1 MIEQKIGFCA
11 LCKSRCGATYAI
23 EDGRLIG
30 AGPAPNHPTGKS
42 LCIKGK
48 AAPEIIYSPD
58 RLTVPLRRTKPKT
71 SDDPGWER
79 IGWDEA
85 LDEIARRLVAIR
97 DSSGAEAVAVSTTT
111 PSGTALSDGEEWVER
126 LIQVFGTPN
135 WVSTTEICNWHK
147 DFAHAFTYGV
157 GIGYP
162 DYASADT
169 IVLWGFN
176 PSSVWLDQATQVAAA
191 RARGAKTIV
200 VDPRQFG
207 FANGADHWLRVRPGA
222 DGILMLGIAR
232 LLIESGRY
240 NQDFVRRWT
249 NATLLVRDDNGQF
262 LRQGDIASDGR
273 NAFVVM
279 TEDGDLR
286 YIKRNDGE
294 AGDALAQAALFG
306 SIDVSTKAGSV
317 RCRTAFDH
325 FLEATQAYSL
335 DQVAERV
342 WVDRT
347 KIEAVADAIASAKS
361 IAYYTWTGLGQHAES
376 TQIDRALATLMAL
389 KGSFDAPG
397 GNVILPAQKRNAVC
411 GPAFLSQEQ
420 LAKTIGLDDK
430 PLGPPKQGRIT
441 AHDFYAAAIEGKPY
455 RVRALIGFG
464 ANLAVAHANSGR
476 GKAALQAL
484 DFYVHC
490 DVFENPSARYADIL
504 LPVNTPW
511 ERDALRIGFGSG
523 LAAQEHIQL
532 RQKMIEPLGESRSD
546 AEICFDLA
554 GRLGLSDQFFDGD
567 IEAARTYILAPT
579 GLSLGELRA
588 HPEGVRVPLKVE
600 SRKYAKVTDGEAA
613 GFETE
618 TGLIE
623 FYSALLHRSGNSPV
637 PRFDD
642 QKLAGNAN
650 FPFVLTSAK
659 AGYFCHSQ
667 HRQIPSLRKRE
678 PQPSVEL
685 APEAAEALGLEP
697 GDWTEIETAHGRVRM
712 QVKLNKSLH
721 PRVVRAAYGWWQ
733 ANREMGLPGY
743 DPFTADG
750 ANYNML
756 VGADRLDPVSGAAAH
771 RSQSCRL
778 NPLTRR
784 ERSQI
789 RWRGYRRMRVAAIE
803 RIADEVTAVTIAGFD
818 DTPLPDYEPGQ
829 HIVVRWSGEAQ
840 EPLIRC
846 YSLTGSAVDQQR
858 KSFQIAVRFVPAP
871 LGGAEL
877 LDGRLSK
884 IINRHLRVD
893 DVIEVKAPTGGFR
906 LPLASDRPVVLVAG
920 GIGITPFMAY
930 LETLAR
936 KPINQRIHLLYANR
950 SATNE
955 AFAARIAALQATLP
969 NLSVSRFFS
978 KALGP
983 IPENCREGRV
993 SVRDILL
1000 PEFDDAPYVYM
1011 CGPTSMTS
1019 ALRNA
1024 LSVSRHPG
1032 DLVFEEAFTGEQV
1045 DETQLPVGPFKVTF
1059 SRAGKTVVWSRARG
1073 SLLELA
1079 EAEGVQ
1085 ILNGCRAGQCESCE
1099 ITVLDGEIQYRVPV
1113 EHEAGDT
1120 CLACQAVPRTDLLL
1134 DI

>member
-1 MIEQKIGFCA
+1 VIEHKIGFCA
-11 LCKSRCGATYAI
+11 LCKSRCGATYTI

-30 AGPAPNHPTGKS
+30 AGPAPGHPTGKS

-58 RLTVPLRRTKPKT
+58 RLTAPLRRTNSKA

-85 LDEIARRLVAIR
+85 LDEIASRLTAIR
-97 DSSGAEAVAVSTTT
+97 NSSGAEAVAVSTTT

-126 LIQVFGTPN
+126 LIQIFGTPN

-162 DYASADT
+162 DYANADT

-191 RARGAKTIV
+191 RARGAKIIV

-207 FANGADHWLRVRPGA
+207 FANGADYWLRVRPGA
-222 DGILMLGIAR
+222 DGILMLGITR

-240 NQDFVRRWT
+240 NQDFVRSWT
-249 NATLLVRDDNGQF
+249 NAALLVRDDNGEF
-262 LRQGDIASDGR
+262 LQKDDISSDGGS
-273 NAFVVM
+273 AFVAM

-286 YIKRNDGE
+286 YIKRNE
-294 AGDALAQAALFG
+294 ANAGDALAQAALFG
-306 SIDVSTKAGSV
+306 SIDIVTKTGSV

-325 FLEATQAYSL
+325 FLEAAQTYSL
-335 DQVAERV
+335 DEVAARV
-342 WVDRT
+342 WIERT
-347 KIEAVADAIASAKS
+347 KIEGVADAIASAKS
-361 IAYYTWTGLGQHAES
+361 IAYYTWTGLGQHAEA
-376 TQIDRALATLMAL
+376 TQIDRAFATLMAL

-397 GNVILPAQKRNAVC
+397 GNVILPSQKRNAVC
-411 GPAFLSQEQ
+411 GLSVLPQEQ
-420 LAKTIGLDDK
+420 LDKAIGLNDK

-441 AHDFYAAAIEGKPY
+441 AHDFYTAAIEGKPY

-464 ANLAVAHANSGR
+464 ANLAVAHANSRRGR
-476 GKAALQAL
+476 TALLAL

-546 AEICFDLA
+546 AEICFELA
-554 GRLGLSDQFFDGD
+554 RRMGFSDQFFGGD
-567 IEAARTYILAPT
+567 IEAARAYILTPT
-579 GLSLGELRA
+579 GLSLDDLRA
-588 HPEGVRVPLKVE
+588 HPEGIRVPLTME
-600 SRKYAKVTDGEAA
+600 NRKYAKVTDGELA
-613 GFETE
+613 GFATE

-623 FYSALLHRSGNSPV
+623 FYSALLHRSGQSPV

-642 QKLAGNAN
+642 QKLAGNEN

-678 PQPSVEL
+678 PQPNVEL
-685 APEAAEALGLEP
+685 APEAADALGLQA
-697 GDWTEIETAHGRVRM
+697 GDWTEIETVHGRARM

-721 PRVVRAAYGWWQ
+721 SRVVRASYGWWQ

-743 DPFTADG
+743 DPFDAEG

-756 VGADRLDPVSGAAAH
+756 VGSDRLDPVSGAAAH

-778 NPLTRR
+778 NPLTLR
-784 ERSQI
+784 EPFQTG
-789 RWRGYRRMRVAAIE
+789 WRGYRRMRVAGVE
-803 RIADEVTAVTIAGFD
+803 RIADEVTAVTIVGVD
-818 DTPLPDYEPGQ
+818 DAPLPDYAPGQ
-829 HIVVRWSGEAQ
+829 HIVVRWSGDGQ
-840 EPLIRC
+840 EPLVRC
-846 YSLTGSAVDQQR
+846 YSLTGSAVDQRR
-858 KSFQIAVRFVPAP
+858 KSFRIAVRFVPAP
-871 LGGAEL
+871 LDRPDL
-877 LDGRLSK
+877 IDGRLSK
-884 IINRHLRVD
+884 IINRHLRID
-893 DVIEVKAPTGGFR
+893 DVIEVKAPTGSFR
-906 LPLASDRPVVLVAG
+906 LPLTPDRPVVLIAG

-930 LETLAR
+930 LETLTGSAI
-936 KPINQRIHLLYANR
+936 KQRIHLLHANR
-950 SATNE
+950 SPLSE
-955 AFAARIAALQATLP
+955 AFATRIAALQAILP

-978 KALGP
+978 KAAAPL
-983 IPENCREGRV
+983 PENCREGRV
-993 SVRDILL
+993 TVRDILL
-1000 PEFDDAPYVYM
+1000 PEFGDAPYVYM
-1011 CGPTSMTS
+1011 CGPTSMTI

-1024 LSVSRHPG
+1024 LSVAGHPG
-1032 DLVFEEAFTGEQV
+1032 DLVFEEAFTGAQV
-1045 DETQLPVGPFKVTF
+1045 DETQLPAGPFNVTF
-1059 SRAGKTVVWSRARG
+1059 SRAGKTVVWSRDRG

-1079 EAEGVQ
+1079 EAEGVP
-1085 ILNGCRAGQCESCE
+1085 IPNGCRAGQCESCE
-1099 ITVLDGEIQYRVPV
+1099 ITVLGGETRYRVPV

-1120 CLACQAVPRTDLLL
+1120 CLACQAVPQSDLLL
-1134 DI
+1134 DV